1 MKKSVLLL
9 LSLLFVLAVQSCQK
23 LPAVDHVIRQTTL
36 HEDECCEGN
45 DSYGDEDEEEDL
57 EEESTSE
64 NNGG

>member
-23 LPAVDHVIRQTTL
+23 LPVVDHVIRQTAL

-45 DSYGDEDEEEDL
+45 DEYPEDEDDLQDDEENN
-57 EEESTSE
+57 SE